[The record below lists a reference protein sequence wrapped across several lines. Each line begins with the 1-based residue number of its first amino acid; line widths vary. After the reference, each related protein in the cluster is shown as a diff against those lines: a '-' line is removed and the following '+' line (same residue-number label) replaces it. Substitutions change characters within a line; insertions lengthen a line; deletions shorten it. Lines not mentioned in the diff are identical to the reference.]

1 MSKCVMCGNES
12 EFSLEIKGKTYCD
25 ECVDEHFFMCMLCTD
40 LEPRSEV
47 IEDHD
52 EGEICKACA
61 ESIANEGR

>member
-25 ECVDEHFFMCMLCTD
+25 ECVDEHFFMCTLCTE

-47 IEDHD
+47 IEDND

-61 ESIANEGR
+61 ESIDNEWR